1 MTTARATLPQAQDA
15 VRVLGL
21 EVARA
26 RRARRWSQ
34 AELAERAGVSRETV
48 RKVEHGGSAV
58 AIGTAFDLAALV
70 GVELFGAS
78 PGELPLL
85 VRRGEERLAVLP
97 SRVRKRADL
106 ELDDE
111 F

>member
-1 MTTARATLPQAQDA
+1 MANVRAVLPQAQDA

-26 RRARRWSQ
+26 RRVRRWSQ

-58 AIGTAFDLAALV
+58 AIGTAFELAALV
-70 GVELFGAS
+70 GVDLFGAS
-78 PGELPLL
+78 PGDLPLL
-85 VRRGEERLAVLP
+85 VRRGQDRLALLP
-97 SRVRKRADL
+97 ARVRARADL

>member
-1 MTTARATLPQAQDA
+1 MTRARAILPQAQDA

-78 PGELPLL
+78 PGDLPQLI
-85 VRRGEERLAVLP
+85 RRGEERLAVLP

>member
-1 MTTARATLPQAQDA
+1 MTRVRAIVPQAQDA

-78 PGELPLL
+78 PGDLPQLI
-85 VRRGEERLAVLP
+85 RRGEERLAVLP

>member
-1 MTTARATLPQAQDA
+1 MARVDAVLPQAKDA

-26 RRARRWSQ
+26 RRAKRWTQ

-58 AIGTAFDLAALV
+58 AIGTAFGLAALV
-70 GVELFGAS
+70 EVELFGAS
-78 PGELPLL
+78 PGDLPQL

-97 SRVRKRADL
+97 ARVRARADL
-106 ELDDE
+106 ELDDD